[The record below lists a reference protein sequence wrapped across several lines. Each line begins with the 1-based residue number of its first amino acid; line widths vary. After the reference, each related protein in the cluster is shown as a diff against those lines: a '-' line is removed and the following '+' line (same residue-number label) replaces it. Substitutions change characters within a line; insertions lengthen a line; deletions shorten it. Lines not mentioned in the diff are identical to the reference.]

1 MYVLIEAKK
10 SDFADGV
17 LTSEKLEFK
26 FRDDKTLHIA
36 HLRVERVVRVE
47 QVDEFK
53 QTCIHINCEPDTSLT
68 DVIRMLRNPRVAV
81 ELKTSKM
88 MNIRR
93 TSKRK

>member
-1 MYVLIEAKK
+1 MYVLLEVKK

-17 LTSEKLEFK
+17 LATQKLEFV
-26 FRDDKTLHIA
+26 FRDDKTLHMA
-36 HLRVERVVRVE
+36 HLRVE

-53 QTCIHINCEPDTSLT
+53 QTFIHFDCEPDTSLT
-68 DVIRMLRNPRVAV
+68 DVMRMLRNPRVAV
-81 ELKTSKM
+81 ELKTSKL